1 MNKILYFAFLAA
13 GVLLLVFGLN
23 AHDSIVSQTK
33 EAFSGT
39 PTNNSMWL
47 IVLGVIG
54 IIVGGLGILFRRPNK

>member
-1 MNKILYFAFLAA
+1 MNKIAYLAFLAV
-13 GVLLLVFGLN
+13 GVILLVFGLN
-23 AHDSIVSQTK
+23 AHGSLASQAK
-33 EAFSGT
+33 EAVVGT